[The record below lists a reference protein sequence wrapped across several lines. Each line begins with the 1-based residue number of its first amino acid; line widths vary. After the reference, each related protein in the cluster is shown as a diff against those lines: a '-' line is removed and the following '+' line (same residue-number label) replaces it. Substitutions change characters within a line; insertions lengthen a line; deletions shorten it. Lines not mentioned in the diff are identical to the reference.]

1 MRGIRG
7 VLKGASA
14 PFRYTKIRR
23 MAEETPRYRNDVPP
37 SPPDESTNTAR
48 YVIMTFGLLLSGF
61 IMAQPKNDYNGT
73 QNAILE
79 EVYKKGEEN
88 APKN

>member
-1 MRGIRG
+1 MNGIRG

-23 MAEETPRYRNDVPP
+23 MAHETPRYKNEVPP
-37 SPPDESTNTAR
+37 SPPNESTNKAR
-48 YVIMTFGLLLSGF
+48 YFIMTFGFLLSVY
-61 IMAQPKNDYNGT
+61 IMQLPKNDYSGT
-73 QNAILE
+73 ENAILE
-79 EVYKKGEEN
+79 EIYKKGEEN